1 MRALDLRGI
10 GVDGD
15 GAISLDRRCMYSA
28 AVVLLGVLAVGLVEQ
43 GEVRAMES
51 SEVV

>member
-15 GAISLDRRCMYSA
+15 GAISLDRRYMCST
-28 AVVLLGVLAVGLVEQ
+28 AVALLGVVAVDLVEQ
-43 GEVRAMES
+43 GGVSAMDS